1 MTPHGNARAASRPA
15 RRGRTLR
22 GGLLALVLGY
32 AVYGAFWG
40 AWAVVL
46 VEYLDVRDLTLA
58 AIGALFSVTSVTA
71 IATMTFGGALAVR
84 LPRPPALAA
93 AFVLAG
99 TASLVVGVAT
109 GAWLVPAFAL
119 LGVGIGMVDVLVN
132 LAGAEIET
140 ATDRPVLQL
149 VHAGYGAGGAAGALL
164 AAVATTAGWR
174 PAAVLAAVGTG
185 HIVAAAIM
193 TVLVPDVPASTDAAR
208 PSGLALRVLRRRPDL
223 QIAAVVVLCAFFVEG
238 SMDAWAVLFVRTTLR
253 GPVLGAAI
261 AFASFALAITAG
273 RLFAA
278 RVLFRLGRHRTL
290 LVSGGG
296 SLVAGAIVVGAPTAT
311 VAGVG
316 FLALGF
322 FLSVAAPAAFGMVG
336 GDADAG
342 RAVAAVTTIGYGGFV
357 VGPPL
362 MGWLGDRFG
371 LRIALLALVVTPACM
386 LAATVAGGR
395 RARQA
400 ADASASTAADVPA
413 R

>member
-1 MTPHGNARAASRPA
+1 MAARGNGRPEGVPA
-15 RRGRTLR
+15 RRVRSARR
-22 GGLLALVLGY
+22 GLFALTLGY

-46 VEYLDVRDLTLA
+46 VEYLDARDLSLA
-58 AIGALFSVTSVTA
+58 AVGGLFSVTSVAA

-99 TASLVVGVAT
+99 AASLIVGVAT
-109 GAWLVPAFAL
+109 GAWLVPAFAV
-119 LGVGIGMVDVLVN
+119 LGLGIGMLDVLVN
-132 LAGAEIET
+132 LAGAELEA

-174 PAAVLAAVGTG
+174 PATVLAAVAAG
-185 HIVAAAIM
+185 HLAAAVILAA
-193 TVLVPDVPASTDAAR
+193 LVPRTAASTDVPG
-208 PSGLALRVLRRRPDL
+208 PSGLALRVLHRRPDL

-238 SMDAWAVLFVRTTLR
+238 SMDAWSVLFVRTTLQ
-253 GPVLGAAI
+253 GPVLGAAV
-261 AFASFALAITAG
+261 AFASFAVAITAG

-278 RVLFRLGRHRTL
+278 RVLFRRGRHRTL

-296 SLVAGAIVVGAPTAT
+296 SLVAGAVVVGAPTAT
-311 VAGVG
+311 VAGIA
-316 FLALGF
+316 FLFLGF
-322 FLSVAAPAAFGMVG
+322 FLSVAAPAALGMVG
-336 GDADAG
+336 GGADAG

-371 LRIALLALVVTPACM
+371 LRTALLALVVTPALM
-386 LAATVAGGR
+386 LAVTVAGAR
-395 RARQA
+395 RARQSE
-400 ADASASTAADVPA
+400 ASASTAADVPA

>member
-1 MTPHGNARAASRPA
+1 MAPHRNGHTGHGAGRRVRSPRP
-15 RRGRTLR
+15 
-22 GGLLALVLGY
+22 GLAALVLGY

-46 VEYLDVRDLTLA
+46 VEYLDVRDLSLA
-58 AIGALFSVTSVTA
+58 AIGGLFSVTSVTA
-71 IATMTFGGALAVR
+71 IATMTFGGTVAVR
-84 LPRPPALAA
+84 APRPQALAA
-93 AFVLAG
+93 AFTLAG
-99 TASLVVGVAT
+99 AASLIVGVAA
-109 GAWLVPAFAL
+109 GPWLPPAFAL
-119 LGVGIGMVDVLVN
+119 LGLGIGMVDVLVN

-140 ATDRPVLQL
+140 GTQRPALQRI
-149 VHAGYGAGGAAGALL
+149 HAGYGAGGAAGALL

-174 PAAVLAAVGTG
+174 PASVLATVAAG
-185 HIVAAAIM
+185 HLAAAAIM
-193 TVLVPDVPASTDAAR
+193 AALVPHAAASTDAPE

-238 SMDAWAVLFVRTTLR
+238 SMDAWSVLFVRTTLR
-253 GPVLGAAI
+253 GPVLGAAV

-296 SLVAGAIVVGAPTAT
+296 SLMAGAVVVGAPTAT
-311 VAGVG
+311 VAGIA
-316 FLALGF
+316 FLVLGF

-336 GDADAG
+336 GGADAG

-362 MGWLGDRFG
+362 MGWLGDSFG
-371 LRIALLALVVTPACM
+371 LRTALLALVVTPACM
-386 LAATVAGGR
+386 LAVTVADGR

-400 ADASASTAADVPA
+400 EGSASTAADAPA